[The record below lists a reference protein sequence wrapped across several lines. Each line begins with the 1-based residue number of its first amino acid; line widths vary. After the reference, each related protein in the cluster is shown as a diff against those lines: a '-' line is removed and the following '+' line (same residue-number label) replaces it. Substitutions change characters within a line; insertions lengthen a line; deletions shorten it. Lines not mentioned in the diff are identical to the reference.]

1 MDGEIDLSPFSAW
14 SCAEGEEHIPQLLMN
29 EDEESS
35 NVNLA
40 TDCRVPGRIK
50 GRHAVYQEVG
60 ADPYITRLVEKG
72 YRLEFDDIPPPS
84 YTKNNK
90 SALLKSDFVY
100 KELLRLETLGCIK
113 RVDKQLKVV

>member
-1 MDGEIDLSPFSAW
+1 MDGEIDLTPFSVW

-29 EDEESS
+29 EEEEVT

-72 YRLEFDDIPPPS
+72 YRLEFDEIPPPS
-84 YTKNNK
+84 
-90 SALLKSDFVY
+90 
-100 KELLRLETLGCIK
+100 
-113 RVDKQLKVV
+113 